1 MEEHEESKVI
11 FESQRETLQA
21 KADQADRAIDNL
33 SKENCHLKEEH
44 QQQLERSRDYSESL
58 KAKFDEVEDS
68 LKCTTAQLELVE
80 VQLQESIKD
89 KEASGLQVES
99 LQAAVTA
106 ERQAK
111 ETILE
116 ELQREKQE
124 LIASRQ
130 MLQTVEE
137 RLKIVE
143 AERSERGVQLE
154 SFESKNEAQHVLI
167 EELQEKHTSM
177 LEQQSTAVER
187 WKRSVDEMVRSV
199 RIGSAICE
207 AG

>member
-1 MEEHEESKVI
+1 MEEHEKSKVI

-33 SKENCHLKEEH
+33 SKVNCHLKEEH

-68 LKCTTAQLELVE
+68 LKSTTAQLELAE

-111 ETILE
+111 ETILK
-116 ELQREKQE
+116 ELQREQQE
-124 LIASRQ
+124 LTASRQ

-137 RLKIVE
+137 RLEVVE
-143 AERSERGVQLE
+143 IERSERGVQLE
-154 SFESKNEAQHVLI
+154 SFESKNEAQRVLI
-167 EELQEKHTSM
+167 EELQEKQTSVV
-177 LEQQSTAVER
+177 EQQRNAVER
-187 WKRSVDEMVRSV
+187 WKRGVDEMVRSV
-199 RIGSAICE
+199 RIGSVICE

>member
-1 MEEHEESKVI
+1 MEEHEKSKVI
-11 FESQRETLQA
+11 FESQRETLRA

-33 SKENCHLKEEH
+33 SKVNCHLKEEH
-44 QQQLERSRDYSESL
+44 QQQLERSRDYSENL

-68 LKCTTAQLELVE
+68 LKSTTAQLQLAE

-89 KEASGLQVES
+89 KDASGLQVES

-111 ETILE
+111 ENILK
-116 ELQREKQE
+116 ELQREQQE
-124 LIASRQ
+124 LNASRQ

-137 RLKIVE
+137 RLEVVE
-143 AERSERGVQLE
+143 IERSERGVQLE
-154 SFESKNEAQHVLI
+154 SFESKNEAQRVLI
-167 EELQEKHTSM
+167 EELQEKHTSVV
-177 LEQQSTAVER
+177 EQQSTAVER
-187 WKRSVDEMVRSV
+187 WKRGVDEMVRSV